1 MVISTIWRK
10 PFFRGLLCGA
20 TALWMM
26 GCVTAYAQPR
36 PPSLLQGDEQLACE
50 AVMCLST
57 SKRPHECEPSIRR
70 YFGISLRKPWKT
82 IEARIRFLELCPIS
96 SERKSSLISALA
108 NGAGQ
113 CDANSLN
120 ALLRQRHFDDDE
132 VISDKMPEYCLAY
145 ASHEWT
151 RVRLPLYIGSPARGG
166 HWVDPENYETE
177 LANYKAQQA
186 REAAQTR
193 SVDGA

>member
-1 MVISTIWRK
+1 MVISTIWRQ
-10 PFFRGLLCGA
+10 PFFRRLLSGA

-26 GCVTAYAQPR
+26 GCVTAYAQPQA
-36 PPSLLQGDEQLACE
+36 PLQGDERLACE

-57 SKRPHECEPSIRR
+57 SKRPHECHPAIKR
-70 YFGISLRKPWKT
+70 YFSISLRKPWKT
-82 IEARIRFLELCPIS
+82 IEARIQFLEQCPIS

-120 ALLRQRHFDDDE
+120 AMLRRQHFDDDG
-132 VISDKMPEYCLAY
+132 VISDQMPEYCMAY

-151 RVRLPLYIGSPARGG
+151 RVRLPLYIGTPARGG

-186 REAAQTR
+186 REPASPQ
-193 SVDGA
+193 SVDSW